1 MSSVSVTDVDNIIK
15 DFECENTLGVARKL
29 LAVATAL
36 YTHHEGLV
44 PQTKEGLKSIGVEEP
59 VTSLLMQQVYGSSEL
74 VVSLH
79 ARKILVALDMV
90 DWEEAGTNN
99 KSDVKMVKLTPEKV
113 AKSLRTWLP
122 KGESVNFHSIM
133 DSIGNLL
140 SARSIGQWGM
150 ITDAI
155 SRHFSTKDKEALVS
169 MTNTISQFFK
179 ATKQKKKRT

>member
-1 MSSVSVTDVDNIIK
+1 
-15 DFECENTLGVARKL
+15 
-29 LAVATAL
+29 
-36 YTHHEGLV
+36 
-44 PQTKEGLKSIGVEEP
+44 
-59 VTSLLMQQVYGSSEL
+59 
-74 VVSLH
+74 
-79 ARKILVALDMV
+79 MV